1 MTLEM
6 TLDRIATALERI
18 ADQGDKL
25 ATRKVEMSPNFAA
38 PYGTDPMADPSKSEG
53 TKPAAEA
60 PDWNPLTEAVQTR
73 YDAKKRAILEALA
86 TEKGLTFTASTTGA
100 QLHQM
105 LLDDASGE
113 GAPAKPEPEAKP
125 EPKPKAPTLDELKTA
140 IGQYAARRAQAKAAD
155 PKSDARAL
163 MAHFG
168 GGMTKTDDIAEE
180 HRAAVIEAANNDW
193 TPEEDL

>member
-25 ATRKVEMSPNFAA
+25 APKAIDYAN
-38 PYGTDPMADPSKSEG
+38 
-53 TKPAAEA
+53 KPAEEAPKPTAEA

-73 YDAKKRAILEALA
+73 YDAKKRAILETLA

-125 EPKPKAPTLDELKTA
+125 KAPTLDELKKA
-140 IGQYAARRAQAKAAD
+140 VAEYAARRAQAKAAD
-155 PKSDARAL
+155 PKGDARAL

-168 GGMTKTDDIAEE
+168 GGVAKTDDIAEE